1 VVKIRQ
7 ISPYPF
13 PKLSLEIK
21 VFSLVAIA
29 NFNFLPP
36 PLHINTKPT
45 TLHITTKTLKMPP
58 ELIPSDS
65 DYASEEDSDFA
76 PDTAPAPELESSD
89 SESDDEA
96 TAGNDSKGRSK
107 VEGKGKG
114 KKRKRGG
121 DEEAEDLG
129 FENSGD
135 EAVIK
140 EYDSGGA
147 AKRKKGKKGRV
158 EELEDEGGE
167 GGVVRTRSMRAL
179 EYVFFLSFD
188 LHLLV
193 EKIGFG
199 IGIVLTMTL
208 VV

>member
-1 VVKIRQ
+1 M
-7 ISPYPF
+7 S
-13 PKLSLEIK
+13 
-21 VFSLVAIA
+21 
-29 NFNFLPP
+29 
-36 PLHINTKPT
+36 
-45 TLHITTKTLKMPP
+45 P

-89 SESDDEA
+89 SESDEA

-179 EYVFFLSFD
+179 EYVSSS
-188 LHLLV
+188 LL
-193 EKIGFG
+193 IC
-199 IGIVLTMTL
+199 ISW
-208 VV
+208 